1 MILHISR
8 HDPYESIRDWVNK
21 FSLPTAKK
29 IRKRRR
35 KASDKWHLDEVRVK
49 IREQIYWLWRA
60 VDDEGKED
68 GKVQTSPKISVS
80 RRVDLPTDSTT
91 ET

>member
-1 MILHISR
+1 MLYRGIAVT
-8 HDPYESIRDWVNK
+8 YEAIRGWCLK
-21 FSLPTAKK
+21 FAQGYANQ
-29 IRKRRR
+29 IRKQRP
-35 KASDKWHLDEVRVK
+35 KPGDKWHLDEVRVK

-91 ET
+91 KT